1 MSLGKKVIRYLTQRD
16 QENLLKK
23 LNSTSLTLKLFKN
36 GHLYLSNSNLMLS
49 YPQLYSGNT
58 IKELSE
64 IFKDIIYQE
73 YQVKEERW
81 YLREEIW
88 FLLQTNRV

>member
-1 MSLGKKVIRYLTQRD
+1 MSLGKKVIRYLTQRG

-36 GHLYLSNSNLMLS
+36 GHLYLLNRDVELSNSNLMLS

-58 IKELSE
+58 IKVLEWNFQGYHIS
-64 IFKDIIYQE
+64 
-73 YQVKEERW
+73 RMPS
-81 YLREEIW
+81 
-88 FLLQTNRV
+88 